1 MSEARLQY
9 SEALR
14 ARRAGIASE
23 LGADATLL
31 GVKPDFY
38 ADARILSE
46 DALRVFED
54 LKGQFPPYGLVNRM
68 GEPLLDLKASPKPWL
83 QLYGA
88 LSSTGHYV
96 FEQAK
101 PTIESCP
108 YHKILDDRLGK
119 TYPGLSPFDNNERG
133 LDTLRNTVTP
143 GGELNAPL
151 FASLISRMPALQR
164 LHGSTSDP
172 EAFARNSQS
181 LLREPLAHPQQWA
194 AAFVYSLGTL
204 TELLTDKYLNDEL
217 ARSYTRL
224 EQLPNGQERLAW
236 AIPTE
241 EFTTRFE
248 VRVADRTQ
256 GSETD
261 RDGDH
266 WTTYPVGTKLKDIKV
281 AEPTIG
287 CPGDQLAR
295 AMWDR
300 IVDVAVGENLWDETT
315 A

>member
-1 MSEARLQY
+1 MSEARNQY

-14 ARRAGIASE
+14 ARRAGIASV

-46 DALRVFED
+46 NALEVFEG
-54 LKGQFPPYGLVNRM
+54 LKEQFPPYGLVNRM
-68 GEPLLDLKASPKPWL
+68 GEPLQNLRSSTKPWHL
-83 QLYGA
+83 LYGA

-96 FEQAK
+96 FENAK
-101 PTIESCP
+101 PKIDSCP
-108 YHKILDDRLGK
+108 YHEVLGGRLGK
-119 TYPGLSPFDNNERG
+119 TYPLLAPIDNDERG

-151 FASLISRMPALQR
+151 FASLVRRMPALQR
-164 LHGSTSDP
+164 LHGSTSDI
-172 EAFARNSQS
+172 EAFAKNSRS

-194 AAFVYSLGTL
+194 AAFVYSLGSL
-204 TELLTDKYLNDEL
+204 TELLTEQYLNDEL
-217 ARSYTRL
+217 ALAYTKV
-224 EQLPNGQERLAW
+224 EQLPDGQERLAW

-241 EFTTRFE
+241 EFTTRYE
-248 VRVADRTQ
+248 VRVADRAR

-261 RDGDH
+261 RQGNH
-266 WTTYPVGTKLKDIKV
+266 WTTYPIGTRLKDIEV
-281 AEPTIG
+281 TEPIIG

-300 IVDVAVGENLWDETT
+300 TVDVVVGEELWKR
-315 A
+315 AA